1 MQHMELRAG
10 RAQDIAI
17 AHGRVDLGALRRA
30 HAQPRGLQ
38 IHHVLQ
44 LVVVF
49 VHVDRRA
56 GGYVQLVRAAD
67 VVDVRVRDHDGFHV
81 QAVARHDALDLL
93 QVVARIDHQ
102 GVAGLLVAENGAV
115 ALQHAHRQDLMHH
128 K

>member
-1 MQHMELRAG
+1 LH
-10 RAQDIAI
+10 
-17 AHGRVDLGALRRA
+17 V
-30 HAQPRGLQ
+30 
-38 IHHVLQ
+38 HHVLQ

-56 GGYVQLVRAAD
+56 GGRVQLVRAAD

-81 QAVARHDALDLL
+81 QAVARQDALDLR

-102 GVAGLLVAENGAV
+102 RVARLLVAENGAV